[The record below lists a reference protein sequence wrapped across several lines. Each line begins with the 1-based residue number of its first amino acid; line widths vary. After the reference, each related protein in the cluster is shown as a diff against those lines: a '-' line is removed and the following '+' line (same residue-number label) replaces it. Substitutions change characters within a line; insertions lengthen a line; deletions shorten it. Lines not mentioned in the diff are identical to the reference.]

1 MSTQVDFYLLAESSR
16 HARDLFVCR
25 LVEKAH
31 RLGHAILLL
40 ISDQPQRA
48 KLDALLWSFRAES
61 FLPHGEQMADEGQ
74 RIFLDD
80 RIRLDRCDDLLINLT
95 DALPGGFV
103 GFNRVAEIVTSDPLQ
118 RELSR
123 QRFRAYRQ
131 AGIQPVTHDLTGETR
146 PQPR

>member
-16 HARDLFVCR
+16 QARDLFACR

-40 ISDQPQRA
+40 ISDPQQRA
-48 KLDALLWSFRAES
+48 EFDALLWSFRAES
-61 FLPHGEQMADEGQ
+61 FLPHGEQSVDEGQ

-80 RIRLDRCDDLLINLT
+80 QIRLDRCDDLLINLT
-95 DALPGGFV
+95 DALPGGFA
-103 GFNRVAEIVTSDPLQ
+103 GFSRVAEIVTSDPVQ

-123 QRFRAYRQ
+123 QRFRGYRQ
-131 AGIQPVTHDLTGETR
+131 AGIQPVTHDLAGQ
-146 PQPR
+146 PQTEPR